1 MIGYI
6 IRRIF
11 QTIPLL
17 FVIITIIFFAL
28 RTLPADPAMAILG
41 DQASA
46 QSLRALREQMGLNRP
61 LYVQYFSFLGGLIQ
75 GDLGNSIITDEP
87 VAKMIMQVFPYS
99 IVLSGASILIACL
112 VGIPTGILCALRR
125 NQWSDNI
132 GRILSLLGIST
143 PGYYLGVLLLLA
155 FSLKFRIFPVTG
167 AGEWSDP
174 VDILRHLFLP
184 AFSLGLVN
192 AALVMR
198 VTRSTMLD
206 VLHEDYVRTA
216 RSKGL
221 KESIVVYKHALRNAL
236 LPVVTIIGVYVGV
249 ILGTAVLTEMV
260 FSRPGLGRLLI
271 SAVNMR
277 DYPVIQSSLIVFA
290 CGVALI
296 NLLTDL
302 SYAFINPQV
311 KFD

>member
-17 FVIITIIFFAL
+17 FVIVTIIFFSL
-28 RTLPADPAMAILG
+28 RTLPADPAMAVLG
-41 DQASA
+41 DNASA
-46 QSLRALREQMGLNRP
+46 QSLKALREKMGLNRP
-61 LYVQYFSFLGGLIQ
+61 LYAQYFSFLGGLIR
-75 GDLGNSIITDEP
+75 GDLGNSIITDES

-99 IVLSGASILIACL
+99 VMLAGASIIVACL
-112 VGIPTGILCALRR
+112 IGIPTGVMCALRR
-125 NQWSDNI
+125 NQLSDNI
-132 GRILSLLGIST
+132 GRIFSLLGIST

-155 FSLKFRIFPVTG
+155 FSLKFRIFPATG

-198 VTRSTMLD
+198 VSRSTMLD
-206 VLHEDYVRTA
+206 VLNEDYVRTA

-236 LPVVTIIGVYVGV
+236 LPVVTIIGVYMGV

-271 SAVNMR
+271 SAVNNR
-277 DYPVIQSSLIVFA
+277 DYPVIQSSLIVFS
-290 CGVALI
+290 CSVALI

>member
-6 IRRIF
+6 IRRIL

-17 FVIITIIFFAL
+17 FAIVTIIFFAL
-28 RTLPADPAMAILG
+28 RMLPADPAMAVLG
-41 DQASA
+41 DQASE

-61 LYVQYFSFLGGLIQ
+61 LYVQYFSFLGGLVQ

-87 VAKMIMQVFPYS
+87 VADMILQVFPYS
-99 IVLSGASILIACL
+99 MALAGASILVACL
-112 VGIPTGILCALRR
+112 IGIPTGIMCALKR
-125 NQWSDNI
+125 NKLSDNV
-132 GRILSLLGIST
+132 GRVLSLLGIST

-155 FSLKFRIFPVTG
+155 FSLKFRIFPTTG
-167 AGEWSDP
+167 GGEWDEP
-174 VDILRHLFLP
+174 LEIFRHLFLP
-184 AFSLGLVN
+184 ALSLGVVN
-192 AALVMR
+192 AALIMR
-198 VTRSTMLD
+198 VSRSTMLD
-206 VLHEDYVRTA
+206 VLNEDYIRTA

-236 LPVVTIIGVYVGV
+236 LPVVTIIGVYMGV

-271 SAVNMR
+271 SAVNAR

>member
-1 MIGYI
+1 MLGYI
-6 IRRIF
+6 IRRIL

-28 RTLPADPAMAILG
+28 RTLPADPAMAVLG
-41 DQASA
+41 DQASE

-61 LYVQYFSFLGGLIQ
+61 LYVQYFSFLGGVIR

-99 IVLSGASILIACL
+99 MVLAGASLVVACL
-112 VGIPTGILCALRR
+112 IGVPTGIMCALKR
-125 NQWSDNI
+125 NRLSDNI

-155 FSLKFRIFPVTG
+155 FSLKFRIFPTTG
-167 AGEWSDP
+167 AGDWGDP
-174 VDILRHLFLP
+174 VDLFQHLFLP
-184 AFSLGLVN
+184 ALSLGLVN

-198 VTRSTMLD
+198 VSRSTMLD
-206 VLHEDYVRTA
+206 VLNEDYIRTA

-221 KESIVVYKHALRNAL
+221 NETIVVYKHALRNAL
-236 LPVVTIIGVYVGV
+236 LPVITIIGVYMGV

-271 SAVNMR
+271 SAVNAR

-290 CGVALI
+290 CSVAVI

>member
-6 IRRIF
+6 IRRII

-17 FVIITIIFFAL
+17 FAIVTIIFFTL
-28 RTLPADPAMAILG
+28 RMLPADPAMAVLG
-41 DQASA
+41 DQASE

-87 VAKMIMQVFPYS
+87 VADMILQVFPYS
-99 IVLSGASILIACL
+99 MALAGASIIIACL
-112 VGIPTGILCALRR
+112 IGIPTGVMCALKR
-125 NQWSDNI
+125 NRLSDNI
-132 GRILSLLGIST
+132 GRVLSLLGIST

-155 FSLKFRIFPVTG
+155 FSLKFRIFPTTG

-174 VDILRHLFLP
+174 LDIFQHLFLP
-184 AFSLGLVN
+184 ALSLGLVN
-192 AALVMR
+192 AALIMR
-198 VTRSTMLD
+198 VSRSTMLD
-206 VLHEDYVRTA
+206 VLNEDYIRTA

-221 KESIVVYKHALRNAL
+221 NESIVVYKHALRNAL
-236 LPVVTIIGVYVGV
+236 LPVVTIIGVYMGV

-271 SAVNMR
+271 SAVNAR

>member
-6 IRRIF
+6 VRRIF
-11 QTIPLL
+11 QTLPLL
-17 FVIITIIFFAL
+17 FAIVTIIFFAL
-28 RTLPADPAMAILG
+28 RTLPADPAMAVLG
-41 DQASA
+41 DNASA
-46 QSLRALREQMGLNRP
+46 QSLKALREEMGLNRP
-61 LYVQYFSFLGGLIQ
+61 LYVQYFSFLGGLVR
-75 GDLGNSIITDEP
+75 GDLGNSIITDES

-99 IVLSGASILIACL
+99 AVLAGASILIACII
-112 VGIPTGILCALRR
+112 GIP
-125 NQWSDNI
+125 NF
-132 GRILSLLGIST
+132 SLLGIST

-155 FSLKFRIFPVTG
+155 FSLKFRIFPTTG
-167 AGEWSDP
+167 AGEWGDP
-174 VDILRHLFLP
+174 MDVFEHLVLP
-184 AFSLGLVN
+184 AFSLGIVN
-192 AALVMR
+192 ASLVMR
-198 VTRSTMLD
+198 VSRSTMLD
-206 VLHEDYVRTA
+206 VLNEDYIRTA

-236 LPVVTIIGVYVGV
+236 LPVVTIIGVYIGV

-271 SAVNMR
+271 SAVNTR
-277 DYPVIQSSLIVFA
+277 DYPVIQSSLIVFS
-290 CGVALI
+290 CSVALI